1 MLTPP
6 RKACLGCIESHT
18 IRVIRQA
25 QLLETHHSYNVQID
39 PERGGLREVCAG
51 FTLTEDK
58 RFTGNL
64 TPAHLGSTLSPSS
77 LRGQHLFGH
86 EDPAATRGPWGLCE
100 V

>member
-1 MLTPP
+1 MGVKQERVALAAVAQRPEHGDP
-6 RKACLGCIESHT
+6 RREAG
-18 IRVIRQA
+18 
-25 QLLETHHSYNVQID
+25 D
-39 PERGGLREVCAG
+39 PERGGLRELCAG